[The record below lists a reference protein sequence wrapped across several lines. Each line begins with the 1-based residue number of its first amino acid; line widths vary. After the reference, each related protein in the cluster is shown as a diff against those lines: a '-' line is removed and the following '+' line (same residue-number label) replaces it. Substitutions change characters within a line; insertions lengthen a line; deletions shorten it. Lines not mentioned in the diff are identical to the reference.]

1 MPRRALVLVLLL
13 AGCSAAQIPA
23 ADPSPSDEAPCRA
36 LVEALPRT
44 LDGDEDTGRS
54 EYAAAWGDP
63 RIVLRCGV
71 ATPAGYQK
79 TSEMVVVNEI
89 SWFAEE
95 QSDGYVFTAVGR
107 SPLVQVYVPDTH
119 QTQVNPL
126 VDLAPAMTQHTEVSG
141 PAGAAP

>member
-1 MPRRALVLVLLL
+1 M
-13 AGCSAAQIPA
+13 
-23 ADPSPSDEAPCRA
+23 
-36 LVEALPRT
+36 
-44 LDGDEDTGRS
+44 DGDENTGRS

-71 ATPAGYQK
+71 TVPDAYEK

-95 QSDGYVFTAVGR
+95 QSGGYLFTAVGR

-119 QTQVNPL
+119 QPQVNPL
-126 VDLAPAMTQHTEVSG
+126 VDLAPAMSEHTQVSG
-141 PAGAAP
+141 PAGVTP